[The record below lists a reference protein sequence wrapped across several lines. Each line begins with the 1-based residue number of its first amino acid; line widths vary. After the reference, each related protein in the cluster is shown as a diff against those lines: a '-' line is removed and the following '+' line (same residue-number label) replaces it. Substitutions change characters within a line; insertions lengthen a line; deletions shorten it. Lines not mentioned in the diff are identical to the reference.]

1 MHAPVI
7 IHDVVI
13 AREPAP
19 VGPAY
24 VDFHPLFVAHGL
36 EVQGRA
42 IRPDVIRYA
51 ELERRKVLAFFAARR
66 SGEAVGYSCHFAY
79 RSLHWQETIAHDDF
93 WYVIPELRG
102 HGVGTALRREG
113 LKWAKSIG
121 CVYVEAIMFRD
132 RANRALLRKLG
143 YKRKGIRWVYEFG
156 DDEPWAR

>member
-13 AREPAP
+13 GRERAP

-24 VDFHPLFVAHGL
+24 VDYHPLFVAHGL

-51 ELERRKVLAFFAARR
+51 DLERRGVLAFFGARR
-66 SGEAVGYSCHFAY
+66 KGEAVGYSCHFAY
-79 RSLHWQETIAHDDF
+79 RSLHWAETVGHDDF

-102 HGVGTALRREG
+102 AGIGTALRREG
-113 LKWAKSIG
+113 LKWAKKIG
-121 CVYVEAIMFRD
+121 CAYVEALMFRD
-132 RANRALLRKLG
+132 KANRSLLRTLG
-143 YKRKGIRWVYEFG
+143 YKRQGIR
-156 DDEPWAR
+156 